1 MKKISLLCTC
11 LFTLFTQAQTY
22 TVDNKPN
29 ATANFSNLQTAIET
43 VPAGSTL
50 LVQGSTTS
58 YGTLTIEKRITIK
71 GTGYFLSENPF
82 TQAEFSSSK
91 VGNIAFNEG
100 ANGAIIT
107 GLDLDN
113 NNGINLGNT
122 SNITISNN
130 RIGFI
135 RGLVTTTSCLVINN
149 FIYYRFSY
157 YSNLGGSYSVYIGSG
172 TTIVGNYIN
181 GFVGGDN
188 IEVKNNICSIS
199 SDAYDLEGS
208 AVFNNVLMKI
218 RYSNSSQYENT
229 IYNNIYIS
237 SGSFDNNITVETLEE
252 LFIDTTDS
260 RYSSDGK
267 YILKTGSVAID
278 AGVNG
283 VDCGIFGGGYKLSGL
298 PDIPNIYEFNVP
310 TTGYTNSSGLQI
322 NIKVKSNN

>member
-1 MKKISLLCTC
+1 MSL
-11 LFTLFTQAQTY
+11 
-22 TVDNKPN
+22 
-29 ATANFSNLQTAIET
+29 
-43 VPAGSTL
+43 
-50 LVQGSTTS
+50 
-58 YGTLTIEKRITIK
+58 
-71 GTGYFLSENPF
+71 
-82 TQAEFSSSK
+82 
-91 VGNIAFNEG
+91 NIAFNEG